1 MTQVHIRGYEMN
13 SKDGLLK
20 RIKDPRAL
28 ETVLTDFKPLP
39 GSKIGE
45 LTANFDVVMEKP
57 CMRSRTGNLASV
69 AHQRFAHIGVY
80 LVESFVTIVTST
92 P

>member
-1 MTQVHIRGYEMN
+1 MN

-45 LTANFDVVMEKP
+45 LTANFDVVMGKTLHETEDGKLGIGKP
-57 CMRSRTGNLASV
+57 TSGSRRSGSA
-69 AHQRFAHIGVY
+69 
-80 LVESFVTIVTST
+80 
-92 P
+92 